1 MKRKGGGG
9 MTDELTPKQRL
20 FVNEYLVD
28 LNATQ
33 AAIRAGYKEKTAFAT
48 GAENLKKPKIAKA
61 IQEARESR
69 EKATKHNADWIMAQ
83 IAKIAEDE
91 EISPRDRLK
100 ALELMGKR
108 YGMWE
113 KQEDPDN
120 QSVRVTFETEIQEWS
135 E

>member
-1 MKRKGGGG
+1 
-9 MTDELTPKQRL
+9 
-20 FVNEYLVD
+20 
-28 LNATQ
+28 
-33 AAIRAGYKEKTAFAT
+33 
-48 GAENLKKPKIAKA
+48 
-61 IQEARESR
+61 
-69 EKATKHNADWIMAQ
+69 MAQ

-91 EISPRDRLK
+91 EIAPRDRLK

>member
-1 MKRKGGGG
+1 MGKPA
-9 MTDELTPKQRL
+9 LTPKQQA

-33 AAIRAGYKEKTAFAT
+33 AAIRAGYKEKNAYQI
-48 GAENLKKPKIAKA
+48 GAENLRKPQIQKA
-61 IQEARESR
+61 LQEAREAR
-69 EKATKHNADWIMAQ
+69 EKATQYNADWIMAQ

-91 EISPRDRLK
+91 EQVARDRLK

-108 YGMWE
+108 YGIWD
-113 KQEDPDN
+113 KRPDEDT
-120 QSVRVTFETEIQEWS
+120 SVKVTFETEMEAWS

>member
-1 MKRKGGGG
+1 MA
-9 MTDELTPKQRL
+9 DELSEKQRR

-33 AAIRAGYKEKTAFAT
+33 AAIRAKYSEKTAAFI
-48 GAENLKKPKIAKA
+48 GAENLKKPKIQKA
-61 IQEARESR
+61 IQEARDAR
-69 EKATKHNADWIMAQ
+69 EKASQYDANWIMAQ

-91 EISPRDRLK
+91 TQAARDRLK

-108 YGMWE
+108 YGIWE
-113 KQEDPDN
+113 KRQDEDS
-120 QSVRVTFETEIQEWS
+120 SVKVTFEAEMEAWS